1 MPLHFFYPCAACPR
15 YHRHQKENFTMSRII
30 IRNGQVISPW
40 QTIQADVLIDGE
52 TIAGIT
58 APGAVTWE
66 DAREIDATGCYVF
79 PGVVDVHTHIQLDTG
94 VYKTDD
100 NWEIG
105 TKSAAYGGV
114 TTVVDFATQFKGQTF
129 EQALNH
135 RLEECKPAYIDY
147 GLHMM
152 VTDLS
157 RDPTKAAQD
166 LAALRDMGVPSI
178 KLYTTYKPNYYADDG
193 TILHTLRAMPSD
205 MLAMFHCENDDIV
218 ADATRRLVE
227 EGKIGWRHHGESRPA
242 IAEKEAAVRIINLLP
257 PEKHAYIVHCSS
269 QQTAFALEHY
279 LRPHIFSSSFYFET
293 CIQYLVL
300 GAQNYEGS
308 HPEHFIL
315 QPPLREFGTER
326 INYDL
331 LSLYGE
337 RVISVLSTDHCD
349 YSLAKKQAKN
359 DFRVTAGGLPGLETL
374 LPLSYT
380 LFSDQYEEEHFVC
393 FESDPLMHL
402 VEVLC
407 ANPAKLFGLYPKKG
421 SLAVGSDADVVIYD
435 PVPQVVIK
443 QENLHTIGGYTPYE
457 GMTVQGKV
465 RTTISR
471 GKILVHEGEFFGEQG
486 RGQFI
491 KGAPFKPIS

>member
-1 MPLHFFYPCAACPR
+1 
-15 YHRHQKENFTMSRII
+15 MSRMI
-30 IRNGQVISPW
+30 IRNGNVVSPT

-52 TIAGIT
+52 KIAGIT
-58 APGAVTWE
+58 APNLISWE
-66 DAREIDATGCYVF
+66 DAQEIDATGCYVF
-79 PGVVDVHTHIQLDTG
+79 PGVVDAHTHIQLDTG

-157 RDPTKAAQD
+157 RDFKTANHD
-166 LAALRDMGVPSI
+166 LAQLRDMGVPSI
-178 KLYTTYKPNYYADDG
+178 KLYTTYKPNYYADDA
-193 TILHTLRAMPSD
+193 TILHTLRAMPHD

-227 EGKIGWRHHGESRPA
+227 EGKTGWRYHGESRPEE
-242 IAEKEAAVRIINLLP
+242 AEIEAALRIVNLAQLSGY
-257 PEKHAYIVHCSS
+257 KSVYIVHCSS
-269 QQTAFALEHY
+269 SETAQSLWKAQQSTYNFWHKQ
-279 LRPHIFSSSFYFET
+279 FFYWET
-293 CIQYLVL
+293 CIQYMVL
-300 GAQNYEGS
+300 SELQYSSE
-308 HPEHFIL
+308 HPEYYIL
-315 QPPLREFGTER
+315 QPPLRDHDYPNSR
-326 INYDL
+326 NL
-331 LSLYGE
+331 MSLYKL
-337 RVISVLSTDHCD
+337 RKIHVLSTDHCD
-349 YSLAKKQAKN
+349 YSLGQKTAKN
-359 DFRVTAGGLPGLETL
+359 DFRVTPGGLPGLETL
-374 LPLSYT
+374 LQLAFTEFT
-380 LFSDQYEEEHFVC
+380 LDEFPPYL
-393 FESDPLMHL
+393 DPLNQL
-402 VEVLC
+402 VKVLS

-421 SLAVGSDADVVIYD
+421 IIAVGSDADVVIYD
-435 PVPQVVIK
+435 PEPEVTIK

-471 GKILVHEGEFFGEQG
+471 GKVLVHEGEFFGEVG
-486 RGQFI
+486 RGQFL
-491 KGAPFKPIS
+491 KGAPFKPLNEY

>member
-1 MPLHFFYPCAACPR
+1 
-15 YHRHQKENFTMSRII
+15 MSRII
-30 IRNGQVISPW
+30 IRNGQVVSPT
-40 QTIQADVLIDGE
+40 QTLLADVLIDGE
-52 TIAGIT
+52 KIAGIT
-58 APGAVTWE
+58 APNLITWE

-79 PGVVDVHTHIQLDTG
+79 PGVVDAHTHIQLDTG

-157 RDPTKAAQD
+157 RDEAKAAHD
-166 LAALRDMGVPSI
+166 LAELRAMGVPSI
-178 KLYTTYKPNYYADDG
+178 KLYTTYKPNYYADDA

-218 ADATRRLVE
+218 ADATQRLVE
-227 EGKIGWRHHGESRPA
+227 QGKTGWRYHGESRPA
-242 IAEKEAAVRIINLLP
+242 IAEREAVVRVFSLADAARNQGNKRDSHSYKPI
-257 PEKHAYIVHCSS
+257 YIVHCSS
-269 QQTAFALEHY
+269 HQTAWWIATNRIQDDNFRSAPY
-279 LRPHIFSSSFYFET
+279 YYET
-293 CIQYLVL
+293 CVQYMTLTDTV
-300 GAQNYEGS
+300 YES
-308 HPEHFIL
+308 EKPQYFIL
-315 QPPLREFGTER
+315 QPPIRDYEQCMANSW
-326 INYDL
+326 INM
-331 LSLYGE
+331 G
-337 RVISVLSTDHCD
+337 ISVISTDHCD
-349 YSLAKKQAKN
+349 YKIQQKEAVN
-359 DFRVTAGGLPGLETL
+359 DFRVTPGGLPGLETL

-380 LFSDQYEEEHFVC
+380 KLNECSWWHKTW
-393 FESDPLMHL
+393 LNIL
-402 VEVLC
+402 VELIST
-407 ANPAKLFGLYPKKG
+407 NPAKLFGLYPKKG
-421 SLAVGSDADVVIYD
+421 ILAAGSDADVVIYD
-435 PVPQVVIK
+435 PAPQVMIK

-471 GKILVHEGEFFGEQG
+471 GKILVHEGEFFGESG
-486 RGQFI
+486 RGQFV
-491 KGAPFKPIS
+491 KGAPFKPLNEY

>member
-1 MPLHFFYPCAACPR
+1 
-15 YHRHQKENFTMSRII
+15 MSRII
-30 IRNGQVISPW
+30 IRNGQVVSPT
-40 QTIQADVLIDGE
+40 QTLLADVLIDGE
-52 TIAGIT
+52 KIAGIT
-58 APGAVTWE
+58 TPNLITWE

-79 PGVVDVHTHIQLDTG
+79 PGVVDAHTHIQLDTG

-157 RDPTKAAQD
+157 RDEAKAAHD
-166 LAALRDMGVPSI
+166 LAELRDMGVPSI
-178 KLYTTYKPNYYADDG
+178 KLYTTYKPNYYADDA

-205 MLAMFHCENDDIV
+205 MLAMFHCENDAIV

-227 EGKIGWRHHGESRPA
+227 QGKTGWRYHGESRPA
-242 IAEKEAAVRIINLLP
+242 IAETEAAVRIINLLP
-257 PEKHAYIVHCSS
+257 QNKNAYIVHCSS
-269 QQTAFALEHY
+269 EKTAYALEHY
-279 LRPHIFSSSFYFET
+279 LRPKIFPPNFYFET

-300 GAQNYEGS
+300 DARSYES
-308 HPEHFIL
+308 DQPEHFIL
-315 QPPLREFGTER
+315 QPPLRRFRNEPF
-326 INYDL
+326 NYDL
-331 LSLYGE
+331 LNLYGE
-337 RVISVLSTDHCD
+337 HLISVLSTDHCD
-349 YSLAKKQAKN
+349 YSLAQKQAHN

-380 LFSDQYEEEHFVC
+380 VFLDEFEEKHGAYFVD
-393 FESDPLMHL
+393 DPLRHL

-421 SLAVGSDADVVIYD
+421 ILAAGSDADVVIYD
-435 PVPQVVIK
+435 PAPQVMIK

-457 GMTVQGKV
+457 DMTVQGKV

-471 GKILVHEGEFFGEQG
+471 GKILVHEGEFFGESG
-486 RGQFI
+486 RGQFV
-491 KGAPFKPIS
+491 KGAPFKPLNEY